1 MCNVHPHPRCLSGE
15 PSLHGHPTPMKK
27 YGLLCTCLGCKSAI
41 KKTVHLLPCE
51 TEVPLTHSSVGLVPF
66 PYSLPQQEPTNLR
79 GAASPSIGF
88 AALFFFP
95 TTQTHWWGGPMPD
108 CCVSCSAAAPSL
120 LWGLVHTCPR
130 GRAVFWMRLVSFA
143 LHDIMWLIYCWGG
156 RNRKVTQQYV

>member
-1 MCNVHPHPRCLSGE
+1 
-15 PSLHGHPTPMKK
+15 MKK
-27 YGLLCTCLGCKSAI
+27 YGLLCTRLGCKSAI

-95 TTQTHWWGGPMPD
+95 
-108 CCVSCSAAAPSL
+108 L
-120 LWGLVHTCPR
+120 LRRIDGVDPCLT
-130 GRAVFWMRLVSFA
+130 AV
-143 LHDIMWLIYCWGG
+143 
-156 RNRKVTQQYV
+156 